1 MKDFS
6 SKFTARESVIIFS
19 NGCLAKSAIFHLKS
33 KVTDFV
39 QSWDFFIGLQKKTN
53 TDLVWNKIFVQ

>member
-39 QSWDFFIGLQKKTN
+39 QSWDFFIGLQKRQ
-53 TDLVWNKIFVQ
+53 IPI